1 MWSIL
6 KMNGR
11 NGDGDLPN
19 RASRPEY
26 AGTLLSGIK
35 ANSEEEAIES
45 FIVDNIDTDWI
56 TRIDI
61 VGVRLLPE
69 RV

>member
-1 MWSIL
+1 MVMATYRIEHH
-6 KMNGR
+6 
-11 NGDGDLPN
+11 D
-19 RASRPEY
+19 PEY